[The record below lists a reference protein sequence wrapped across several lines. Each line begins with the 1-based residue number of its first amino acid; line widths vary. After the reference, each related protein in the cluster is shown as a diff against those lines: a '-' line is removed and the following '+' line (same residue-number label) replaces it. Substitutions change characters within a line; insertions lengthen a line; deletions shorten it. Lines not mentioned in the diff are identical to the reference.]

1 MIVQIIATI
10 GPATGNKKILQ
21 EMIKNGMSLA
31 RLNFSWGTLEEH
43 DFYIQL
49 IRKVARELKKKIPI
63 IQDLSGP
70 RIAKNDKHSFDSGD
84 KSILTRKDLLDL
96 DFGVKHDVDYVAQSV
111 VGDASDVTRLRS
123 EMKVRN
129 FNKPII
135 AKIERKR
142 ALSNLE
148 EIIKASDAIMIGR
161 GDLGNEIPL
170 EQIPYAQE
178 TIIKRVKQAGKPVIV
193 ATELM
198 LSMTNSPTPTRADV
212 SDTTWAVLQGTDAI
226 MLSEESAIGTYPLEA
241 VKMMKKIIDEAEIH
255 SLLTKNNSL

>member
-1 MIVQIIATI
+1 MLVFQFMIVQIIATI

-96 DFGVKHDVDYVAQSV
+96 DFGVKHDVDYVAQSF

-178 TIIKRVKQAGKPVIV
+178 TIIKRERSHPDSGRRIRYHMGGFAGNGRHHAFGGK
-193 ATELM
+193 
-198 LSMTNSPTPTRADV
+198 RHRHV
-212 SDTTWAVLQGTDAI
+212 SVR
-226 MLSEESAIGTYPLEA
+226 SREN
-241 VKMMKKIIDEAEIH
+241 DE
-255 SLLTKNNSL
+255 KNY